1 MTAADYAWAIRNHA
15 LGLNFCL
22 TFARGVGPD
31 EVISRL
37 GGADPV
43 SVVSAQVAR
52 GGSEAVREWIDENG
66 GSHPTGLD
74 YVAVTRVGDWAM
86 IVEDNGFLC
95 TGDAAVRELSSAGE
109 MVSFYYNENTTP
121 RFFWAIDGQQV
132 VWFDPAFP
140 QDRYGSDP
148 GRLDAILV
156 ELGFVLDEDEEEFD
170 DAYDEAYKERTLA
183 LMERITGVRWDAD
196 LLASATFRCAGVGRR
211 AVTEPW
217 YAEVREELAA
227 YAEDPREWF
236 SRDVDPWRGR
246 GVTDPRVKALGAA
259 GMRLYDEDR
268 ELALAIAHAPADL
281 IERMTTW
288 AWERP
293 FRLAGIP
300 DEPWLTRIRERLR
313 RAGTVT
319 PADGRLVAERL
330 DAYLRTALPV
340 WQRDDPRQRTNAV
353 GALLMPWNAQRPA
366 DNLCWMF
373 AKAEGAGGGTWP
385 EMFADLRRDFP
396 DLRDIVIPPPP
407 PAPVERAAVRR
418 KREARERREAEGAR
432 RGLERTWG
440 GRIPTD
446 ERLLEPEVQ
455 ARTLGL
461 VGHDRDIVD
470 RIAEAGPQTQRRMA
484 VWAARYCCTRS
495 GLIAHDWVEAAVT
508 ALERGDPPPPWFV
521 DFDAAFARW
530 ANVPREI
537 ISRRVTV
544 SFGHQERPAIDPE
557 IRAIHAVVMARDD
570 DPLIAAMDGVRNAVE
585 LDAPGEAL
593 AAFRAAFNLR

>member
-1 MTAADYAWAIRNHA
+1 MGDQEPRIGSQLLSHVRA
-15 LGLNFCL
+15 
-22 TFARGVGPD
+22 GVGPD

-407 PAPVERAAVRR
+407 PLRSSVPPCAASGRPASAGRPRGAPRPGAHLGRPDPHRRTAARTRGAGTNARSGGPRPRHRRPDRRGGAADPAQDGGLGRPVLLHPVRTDRARLGR
-418 KREARERREAEGAR
+418 GSGDRPGAR
-432 RGLERTWG
+432 RSTAALVRRLRRGVRPLGQRSEGNHQPPRDGIVRSPGTARHRPRDPRDPRRRDG
-440 GRIPTD
+440 ARRRPADRGHGRRP
-446 ERLLEPEVQ
+446 
-455 ARTLGL
+455 
-461 VGHDRDIVD
+461 
-470 RIAEAGPQTQRRMA
+470 QRRR
-484 VWAARYCCTRS
+484 ARRPR
-495 GLIAHDWVEAAVT
+495 
-508 ALERGDPPPPWFV
+508 RGPGRFP
-521 DFDAAFARW
+521 
-530 ANVPREI
+530 
-537 ISRRVTV
+537 RRVQPPV
-544 SFGHQERPAIDPE
+544 SEP
-557 IRAIHAVVMARDD
+557 
-570 DPLIAAMDGVRNAVE
+570 VR
-585 LDAPGEAL
+585 
-593 AAFRAAFNLR
+593 R